1 MVNAGK
7 DGEELE
13 FVDTVIENTNHRF
26 FPFDPVILL
35 GIYTKKNANMFS

>member
-7 DGEELE
+7 DGEGLE

-26 FPFDPVILL
+26 FHLIQ
-35 GIYTKKNANMFS
+35 